1 MTEEK
6 CDEKSECSTCA
17 QAGTCSQEQREAHEK
32 EIIAR
37 NLAQV
42 RRKFMV
48 LSGKG
53 GVGKSTV
60 SVNLAATLSML
71 GKATGILDADIH
83 GPNIPKML
91 GVELDKPEQG
101 EHGLLPVKTID
112 NLKVMSIGFFL
123 HTEDDAI
130 IWRGPLKHN
139 LLKQFFG
146 EVEWGAL
153 DYLVMDLPPGTGD
166 EALSIYHLIKQ
177 VDGAIIV
184 TTPQDVALLD
194 SRKSINFCRELGIP
208 VIGLVENMSGMLCPH
223 CKQEIDLFKTGGGE
237 RAAKEMKVPFL
248 GRIPLE
254 PEIVICTD
262 NGRPYVNCYPD
273 SEIAVIYK
281 RIAETWMELLES
293 GKK

>member
-1 MTEEK
+1 
-6 CDEKSECSTCA
+6 
-17 QAGTCSQEQREAHEK
+17 
-32 EIIAR
+32 
-37 NLAQV
+37 
-42 RRKFMV
+42 
-48 LSGKG
+48 
-53 GVGKSTV
+53 
-60 SVNLAATLSML
+60 VN
-71 GKATGILDADIH
+71 
-83 GPNIPKML
+83 
-91 GVELDKPEQG
+91 
-101 EHGLLPVKTID
+101 

-146 EVEWGAL
+146 EVEWGEL

-177 VDGAIIV
+177 VDGALIV

-194 SRKSINFCRELGIP
+194 SRKCINFCRELQIP
-208 VIGLVENMSGMLCPH
+208 AIGLVENMSGMLCPH
-223 CKQEIDLFKTGGGE
+223 CHQEIDLFKTGGGE

-262 NGRPYVNCYPD
+262 NGRPYVNYYPD
-273 SEIAVIYK
+273 SEIAKIYK
-281 RIAETWMELLES
+281 GIAQTWMELLEGG